1 LGAIIMISKSQR
13 LACLARRWPAMRGVA
28 LYGIFAAAWIVG
40 SDWLL
45 ELAVQDRSLVV
56 ELGTAKG
63 LLFVLVTACLLYRAH
78 SALQR
83 EIRSRRR
90 VEERLQR
97 TIADLE
103 AFSYSISHDL
113 RGPLAAISS
122 FAGYLQ
128 ETEAAALSERGRH
141 KLGRITAGAE
151 RMERMISDILACS
164 RAERAEMQRRRVD
177 LAVLVPEVVAELKE
191 SWPAARV
198 TIGPLPTVK
207 ADSAMLRL
215 VLCNLI
221 GNALKFSGGR
231 PDAQVEIAAARVRRG
246 VVEITVRDNGAG
258 FDMAYSGKL
267 FGLFQRLHS
276 ESEFPGTGVGL
287 AIVKRLVSRH
297 GGTVRAES
305 VAGGWTTFSFTLGA
319 ESDAHTEGAP
329 CTGAAPLSLQVN

>member
-1 LGAIIMISKSQR
+1 MISKLQAR
-13 LACLARRWPAMRGVA
+13 LACLAGRWPAAREVV
-28 LYGIFAAAWIVG
+28 LYGVFATAWIAG

-45 ELAVQDRSLVV
+45 ELAVQDRLLVV
-56 ELGTAKG
+56 GLGTAKG
-63 LLFVLVTACLLYRAH
+63 LLFVLVTAWLLYRAH

-83 EIRSRRR
+83 EISGRRR

-97 TIADLE
+97 TITDLE

-151 RMERMISDILACS
+151 RMERMIGDILACS
-164 RAERAEMQRRRVD
+164 RAERAEMQRRRIN
-177 LAVLVPEVVAELKE
+177 LEPLVAEVVAELKDA
-191 SWPAARV
+191 WPAAQV
-198 TIGPLPTVK
+198 IVGPLPSVH

-231 PDAQVEIAAARVRRG
+231 TDAQVEISAARVRG
-246 VVEITVRDNGAG
+246 GAVEVTVRDNGAG

-297 GGTVRAES
+297 GGAVHAES
-305 VAGGWTTFSFTLGA
+305 VAGGWTTFSFTLGPGCDTQA
-319 ESDAHTEGAP
+319 DGAARA
-329 CTGAAPLSLQVN
+329 AAPLSLQVN

>member
-1 LGAIIMISKSQR
+1 MISNLQAR
-13 LACLARRWPAMRGVA
+13 LACLAARWPGFREVA
-28 LYGIFAAAWIVG
+28 VYAAFATAWIVG

-45 ELAVQDRSLVV
+45 GLAVQDHFLAV

-63 LLFVLVTACLLYRAH
+63 LLFVLVTAWLLYRAH

-83 EIRSRRR
+83 EIENRRCA
-90 VEERLQR
+90 EERLQR

-103 AFSYSISHDL
+103 SFSYSISHDL

-151 RMERMISDILACS
+151 RMERMIGDILACS
-164 RAERAEMQRRRVD
+164 RAERAEMQWRRIE
-177 LAVLVPEVVAELKE
+177 LSPLVAEVVAELKE

-198 TIGPLPTVK
+198 TVGPLPSVN

-221 GNALKFSGGR
+221 GNALKFSGR
-231 PDAQVEIAAARVRRG
+231 RADAQVEISATLVRRG
-246 VVEITVRDNGAG
+246 AVEVTVRDNGAG

-297 GGTVRAES
+297 GGAVRAES
-305 VAGGWTTFSFTLGA
+305 VAGGWTTFSFTLGTG
-319 ESDAHTEGAP
+319 SDAHADGGP
-329 CTGAAPLSLQVN
+329 CSAAAPLSLQIN

>member
-1 LGAIIMISKSQR
+1 MSSKWDAR
-13 LACLARRWPAMRGVA
+13 IACLAGRWPGSPEVV
-28 LYGIFAAAWIVG
+28 LYGVLATAWVLG

-45 ELAVQDRSLVV
+45 ELAVQDRSLAA
-56 ELGTAKG
+56 ELATIKG
-63 LLFVLVTACLLYRAH
+63 LLFVVVTAWFLYRTH

-83 EIRSRRR
+83 EVDYRRH
-90 VEERLQR
+90 VEEKLQK

-103 AFSYSISHDL
+103 AFNYSISHDL

-141 KLGRITAGAE
+141 KLGRIAAGAE
-151 RMERMISDILACS
+151 RMERMIGDILACS

-177 LAVLVPEVVAELKE
+177 LAPLVAGVVAELRD

-198 TIGPLPTVK
+198 VVGQLPSVH

-221 GNALKFSGGR
+221 GNALKFSAGR
-231 PDAQVEIAAARVRRG
+231 TDAQVEISAARIRRG
-246 VVEITVRDNGAG
+246 TVEVTVRDNGPG
-258 FDMAYSGKL
+258 FDMAYAGKL

-297 GGTVRAES
+297 GGAVRAES
-305 VAGGWTTFSFTLGA
+305 QAGGWTTFSFTLGPGCDAQA
-319 ESDAHTEGAP
+319 EGP
-329 CTGAAPLSLQVN
+329 MRAPLSLQVN